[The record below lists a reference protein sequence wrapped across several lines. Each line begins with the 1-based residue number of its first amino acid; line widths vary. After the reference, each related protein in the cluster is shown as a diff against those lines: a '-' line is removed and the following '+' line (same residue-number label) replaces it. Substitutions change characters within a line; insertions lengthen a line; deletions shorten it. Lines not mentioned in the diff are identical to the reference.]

1 MAPLCKQGGDGT
13 PPEIRWCFVLDPF
26 HAARLWV
33 LGVCGLFLS
42 VCLLDLDLDL
52 ETHLDLGGGAAG
64 VVAATE
70 RVTARLLS
78 SKCMVMVT
86 TIPKYLI

>member
-1 MAPLCKQGGDGT
+1 MFC
-13 PPEIRWCFVLDPF
+13 F

-33 LGVCGLFLS
+33 LGVCGLCLS

-64 VVAATE
+64 VVE
-70 RVTARLLS
+70 
-78 SKCMVMVT
+78 MHGDDT
-86 TIPKYLI
+86 TIPKYLIRVFDLSQLF